1 MAITDFSSVLFSLG
15 GQSKWSA
22 ILWAVL
28 SVFVISRVL
37 RFRHKL
43 QAANNLPG
51 YRPMF
56 YPLGPPGAFLNST
69 RWHNGVDMHWA
80 RRFQMYRSG
89 ENVSVVPWL
98 GGPSAIYTSNL
109 DVTRQV
115 ASGGHKSDFIKSEA
129 ASKILLGWGMNL
141 VAADGEVWRRHR
153 RIMGPAFNNDLYKL
167 VWNKTRKIYYE
178 MLATD
183 QWSNR
188 HEVSVSA
195 VQKITFKLALFVIAT
210 CGFGISFDWEEPSR
224 SENRAMPIQQ
234 AFRIISD
241 TGTFATFAPKWVKRL
256 PFKYIRD
263 SNTAHEQLGKFM
275 RDEVMKRRAQIASGE
290 IDLEGDNLETRT
302 IFNLIMKAGEDEE
315 GKYSLDDEEV
325 IGNVFVM
332 LFAGH
337 ETTAH
342 TLAAALGFLAVYDDI
357 QDEVYDQIKSLLSD
371 QTEPTFEDYAKLD
384 KVLAVFYEATRMFP
398 PGHVLIRE
406 ATKDTVIQVPRPVG
420 EEGTISMP
428 IPKGFQIIV
437 DMVGVQ
443 YNPRYFEEP
452 EKFKPS
458 RWHGVSN
465 ESEAFT
471 AFSIGPRACL
481 GRKVATTEAVC
492 FLTLL
497 LRDWAV
503 KPILREGET
512 KQAWRDRVLDGA
524 MVITLGVKDVPVTF
538 VRRH

>member
-1 MAITDFSSVLFSLG
+1 MATDYSSVLFPLD
-15 GQSKWSA
+15 GQSKWIS
-22 ILWAVL
+22 ILWTVL
-28 SVFVISRVL
+28 CVVVIYRVL

-43 QAANNLPG
+43 QAANYLPG
-51 YRPMF
+51 YRPIF
-56 YPLGPPGAFLNST
+56 YPLGPPGAFFYST
-69 RWHNGVDMHWA
+69 RWHNGVDMHWT

-115 ASGGHKSDFIKSEA
+115 ASGGQKSDFIKPES
-129 ASKILLGWGMNL
+129 SSRILLAWGMNL
-141 VAADGEVWRRHR
+141 VAANGEVWRRHR

-167 VWNKTRKIYYE
+167 VWNKTQKIYNE
-178 MLATD
+178 MLVSD
-183 QWSNR
+183 QWDNK
-188 HEVSVSA
+188 HEVSMPA

-224 SENRAMPIQQ
+224 SEHGAMSIQK
-234 AFRIISD
+234 AFRIISA
-241 TGTFATFAPKWVKRL
+241 TGTFAIFAPKWVKRL

-275 RDEVMKRRAQIASGE
+275 RDEVIRRRAQIANGE

-302 IFNLIMKAGEDEE
+302 IINLIMKAGEDEE

-325 IGNVFVM
+325 IGNVFIM

-342 TLAAALGFLAVYDDI
+342 TLAATLGFLAVHGDI
-357 QDEVYDQIKSLLSD
+357 QDEVYDQIKSVLSD
-371 QTEPTFEDYAKLD
+371 HTEPTFEDYSKLD
-384 KVLAVFYEATRMFP
+384 KVLAVFYEAIRMFP
-398 PGHVLIRE
+398 SGHLLIRE

-420 EEGTISMP
+420 EEGTVSMP
-428 IPKGFQIIV
+428 IPKGFQIVV

-443 YNPRYFEEP
+443 YNPRYFDEP

-458 RWHGVSN
+458 RWHGISN
-465 ESEAFT
+465 ESEVFT
-471 AFSIGPRACL
+471 AFSIGSRACL

-492 FLTLL
+492 FLTHL

-503 KPILREGET
+503 KPILKEGET

>member
-1 MAITDFSSVLFSLG
+1 MVITDFSSVLIPLS
-15 GQSKWSA
+15 GQSKWFA
-22 ILWAVL
+22 ILWTVL
-28 SVFVISRVL
+28 SILVISRLL

-51 YRPMF
+51 HRPMF
-56 YPLGPPGAFLNST
+56 YPLGPPGAFFNST
-69 RWHNGVDMHWA
+69 QWYNGIDMHWV

-89 ENVSVVPWL
+89 ENVSIVPWL
-98 GGPSAIYTSNL
+98 AGPSAIYTSNL

-115 ASGGHKSDFIKSEA
+115 VSGSHKSDFIKHEN

-141 VAADGEVWRRHR
+141 AAADGDVWRRHR

-183 QWSNR
+183 QWANR
-188 HEVSVSA
+188 HEVSVPS
-195 VQKITFKLALFVIAT
+195 VQKITFKLALFVITT
-210 CGFGISFDWEEPSR
+210 CGFGISSHWEEPLR
-224 SENRAMPIQQ
+224 SHNHAMTIQQ

-241 TGTFATFAPKWVKRL
+241 TGAFAVFAPKWVKRL

-275 RDEVMKRRAQIASGE
+275 RDEVIRRRAQITSGE
-290 IDLEGDNLETRT
+290 IDLDGDNLETHT

-315 GKYSLDDEEV
+315 GKYQLDDEEV
-325 IGNVFVM
+325 IGNVFIM

-342 TLAAALGFLAVYDDI
+342 TLAATLGFLAIYDDI
-357 QDEVYDQIKSLLSD
+357 QDEVYDQIKSILSD
-371 QTEPTFEDYAKLD
+371 QTEPIFEDYTKLD
-384 KVLAVFYEATRMFP
+384 KVLAVFYEAMRMIP
-398 PGHVLIRE
+398 PGHLMIRE

-428 IPKGFQIIV
+428 IPKGFKIIA
-437 DMVGVQ
+437 DMVGIQ

-458 RWHGVSN
+458 RWHGISN

-492 FLTLL
+492 FLTCL
-497 LRDWAV
+497 LRDWSV

-512 KQAWRDRVLDGA
+512 KQAWLDRVLDGA
-524 MVITLGVKDVPVTF
+524 MGITLGVKDVPVTF

>member
-1 MAITDFSSVLFSLG
+1 
-15 GQSKWSA
+15 
-22 ILWAVL
+22 
-28 SVFVISRVL
+28 
-37 RFRHKL
+37 
-43 QAANNLPG
+43 
-51 YRPMF
+51 MF
-56 YPLGPPGAFLNST
+56 YPLGPPGAFLYST
-69 RWHNGVDMHWA
+69 RWHNGVDMHWVKL
-80 RRFQMYRSG
+80 YRSG
-89 ENVSVVPWL
+89 ENVSIVPWL
-98 GGPSAIYTSNL
+98 AGPSAIYTSNL

-115 ASGGHKSDFIKSEA
+115 ASGGHKSDFIKPEA
-129 ASKILLGWGMNL
+129 GSQILLGWGMNL
-141 VAADGEVWRRHR
+141 VAADGDVWRRHR

-183 QWSNR
+183 QWANR
-188 HEVSVSA
+188 HEVSVPS

-210 CGFGISFDWEEPSR
+210 CGFGISFDWEEPLR

-241 TGTFATFAPKWVKRL
+241 TGAFAVFAPKWVKRL

-275 RDEVMKRRAQIASGE
+275 KDEVIRRRAQIASGE
-290 IDLEGDNLETRT
+290 IDLDGDNLETRT
-302 IFNLIMKAGEDEE
+302 IFNLIMKASEDEE

-325 IGNVFVM
+325 IGNVFIM

-458 RWHGVSN
+458 RWYGISN
-465 ESEAFT
+465 ESESFT

-497 LRDWAV
+497 LQDWAV